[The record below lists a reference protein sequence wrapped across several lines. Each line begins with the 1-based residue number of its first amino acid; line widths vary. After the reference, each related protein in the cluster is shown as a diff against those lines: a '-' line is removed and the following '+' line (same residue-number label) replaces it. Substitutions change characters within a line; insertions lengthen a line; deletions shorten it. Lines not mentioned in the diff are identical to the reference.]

1 MLKLT
6 RKTEYA
12 LMALGHLSRP
22 EGGGVTKVREI
33 ADTCGIPFPVL
44 AKVMQRLARAGFVD
58 PVQGAR
64 GGYRLKARLADVNL
78 WQFLERMEGP
88 LGIVDC
94 IYVNEDECTQVESC
108 SIRSPMRIIDH
119 TIKSVLTGLS
129 LEYVV
134 RPYAQGRGL

>member
-12 LMALGHLSRP
+12 LMALGRLSLP
-22 EGGGVTKVREI
+22 EGDGVTKVREI

-44 AKVMQRLARAGFVD
+44 AKVMQRLARQDFVE
-58 PVQGAR
+58 PVQGAQ
-64 GGYRLKARLADVNL
+64 GGYRLKARLADVSL

-94 IYVNEDECTQVESC
+94 ISLSEGECTQMESC
-108 SIRSPMRIIDH
+108 SIRSPMRVIDH
-119 TIKSVLTGLS
+119 TLKALLTDLT
-129 LEYVV
+129 LEQVV
-134 RPYAQGRGL
+134 GPYMRGRE